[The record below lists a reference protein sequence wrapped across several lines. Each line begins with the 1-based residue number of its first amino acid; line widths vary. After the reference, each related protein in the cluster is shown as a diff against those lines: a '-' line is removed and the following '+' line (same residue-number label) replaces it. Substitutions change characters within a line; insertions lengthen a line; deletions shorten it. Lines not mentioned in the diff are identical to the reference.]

1 MTGERTRSERLLHE
15 TVGAS
20 VLPRHLGHGHLHT
33 HIFAYANIC
42 VNPWW
47 IAERT
52 QLGSSVLTAQREQK
66 AFVAAGASGLMGLKG
81 LVRRLLRYRGS

>member
-20 VLPRHLGHGHLHT
+20 VLPRHLGHRHLHT
-33 HIFAYANIC
+33 HIFAYTNSC
-42 VNPWW
+42 VNAWW

-52 QLGSSVLTAQREQK
+52 QLGYLCARSNRIPDIDP
-66 AFVAAGASGLMGLKG
+66 G
-81 LVRRLLRYRGS
+81 VR

>member
-20 VLPRHLGHGHLHT
+20 VLPRHLGHRHLHT
-33 HIFAYANIC
+33 HIFAYTNIC

-47 IAERT
+47 IAKRT
-52 QLGSSVLTAQREQK
+52 QLGTPEPVVEAPGGTNWRSTILE
-66 AFVAAGASGLMGLKG
+66 
-81 LVRRLLRYRGS
+81 RGPADSAPANGEP

>member
-20 VLPRHLGHGHLHT
+20 VLPRHLGHRHLHT
-33 HIFAYANIC
+33 HIFAYANNC
-42 VNPWW
+42 VNSWC

-52 QLGSSVLTAQREQK
+52 QLG
-66 AFVAAGASGLMGLKG
+66 
-81 LVRRLLRYRGS
+81 